1 MTTAAPQKTES
12 KTYKSKIDLSED
24 LRKKVVAKLQVTLA
38 ATADLTSQA
47 KQAHWNVKGKRFY
60 QLHLLFDEAYN
71 EINEY
76 VDMVAER
83 ITSLS
88 GYAHGTVRMS
98 AKASPLP
105 EYPDGITCGLKHL
118 EALIERYAIYAKHVR
133 QGIDEMTNMGDAGT
147 ADLYT
152 EISRTIDKRLWF
164 LEAHLEDQ

>member
-1 MTTAAPQKTES
+1 MTTATKEAKAYHT
-12 KTYKSKIDLSED
+12 KIDLGDD

-38 ATADLTSQA
+38 ATHDLTSMA
-47 KQAHWNVKGKRFY
+47 KQAHWNVKGSRFY
-60 QLHLLFDEAYN
+60 QLHLLFDETYN

-76 VDMVAER
+76 IDLVAER

-105 EYPDGITCGLKHL
+105 EYPDNITCGEEHLK
-118 EALIERYAIYAKHVR
+118 ALVERYAIYAKHVR
-133 QGIDEMTNMGDAGT
+133 EHIDITADLGDAGT
-147 ADLYT
+147 ADMYT

-164 LEAHLEDQ
+164 LEAHLEG